1 MRMKRANPAKWICP
15 YSKTISQINQSLKN
29 LSFIAEITGLELMI
43 SKLNRNKLLAS
54 IFQCLRQEPTIQG

>member
-29 LSFIAEITGLELMI
+29 LSFIAD
-43 SKLNRNKLLAS
+43 
-54 IFQCLRQEPTIQG
+54 IQNMDNNSGNLPAENL